1 MTNIVIIGGGL
12 GGTTMLKAFSQIS
25 EFKVLGISDVNS
37 QAPGLQIARELG
49 ISCYADMAELLKQ
62 PQIDVIIEA
71 TGVPRVREA
80 AYELKPEGAAMVDS
94 TIANVM
100 MTFMEGHE
108 AVLKRSRSKKL
119 AFQTSAPFLT
129 QTYGKDGVIYF
140 TSDTEAYDFV
150 SEHNLSIP
158 GVQVGSALVSG
169 GSIEACIKSRQQL
182 SAFVSRN
189 IYGVSLQLWVVPI
202 FEDDDEN
209 LPVIG
214 TYGVFTPQMHPIE
227 KAFDIFAP
235 IVIDSQPE
243 GAWACVTD
251 LEKIVAV
258 RGSEKF
264 NLESLPK
271 GTNMTRHPV
280 VRRVLDRATKYT
292 SDTRDKVYGYCR
304 TSGIPLFD
312 ENTNELVGIF
322 ALTVPRNL
330 AANLQDMSAK
340 LQTATDEMA
349 NAMQAI
355 AYAAGEINQTGGIL
369 ADRIQAVKENAASI
383 AAIAE
388 FTKNVAEETKMLGL
402 NAAIE
407 AARAG
412 EHGRGFGVV
421 AEEIRKLSDE
431 SRSTADQ
438 ITRQIGEIETQ
449 VAEAVKASES
459 TLRQSQE
466 QAASTEEVTASVSS
480 LAELAHQLSGTA
492 QNL

>member
-1 MTNIVIIGGGL
+1 MANIVIIGGGQ
-12 GGTTMLKAFSQIS
+12 GGTTMLKALNQIDD
-25 EFKVLGISDVNS
+25 FKVLGISDVNS
-37 QAPGLQIARELG
+37 AAAGIRLARELG
-49 ISCYADMAELLKQ
+49 IPAYSDISDLLDQ
-62 PQIDVIIEA
+62 PGIDVIIEA
-71 TGVPRVREA
+71 TGVPAVREMA
-80 AYELKPEGAAMVDS
+80 RSLKPEGATMVDS
-94 TIANVM
+94 TVANVM

-129 QTYGKDGVIYF
+129 RTYGRDGVVYF
-140 TSDTEAYDFV
+140 TSGTAAYDFV
-150 SEHNLSIP
+150 EEHNLTIP
-158 GVQVGSALVSG
+158 GVQTGAALVQG
-169 GSIEACIKSRQQL
+169 GNIEQCVKSRQPL
-182 SAFVSRN
+182 TAFVSRN
-189 IYGVSLQLWVVPI
+189 VYGISLQLWVAPI

-214 TYGVFTPQMHPIE
+214 TYGVYTPQMHPIE

-264 NLESLPK
+264 TLEGLPL

-280 VRRVLDRATKYT
+280 VRRVLDRSTKYQ
-292 SDTRDKVYGYCR
+292 SDTSDKVYGHCR
-304 TSGIPLFD
+304 TTGIPLFD
-312 ENTNELVGIF
+312 ENTRELVGIF

-330 AANLQDMSAK
+330 AANLQEMSGK
-340 LQTATDEMA
+340 LQGATTEMA
-349 NAMQAI
+349 HAMQGI
-355 AYAAGEINQTGGIL
+355 ASSATEINGTGGIL
-369 ADRIQAVKENAASI
+369 ADRIQAVKENAAN
-383 AAIAE
+383 IAE
-388 FTKNVAEETKMLGL
+388 ITGFTKNVAEETKMLGL

-431 SRSTADQ
+431 SRRTADQ
-438 ITRQIGEIETQ
+438 ITRQIKEIEAKVQ
-449 VAEAVKASES
+449 EAVAISGATLKQSE
-459 TLRQSQE
+459 E
-466 QAASTEEVTASVSS
+466 QAAATEQVTAAVSG
-480 LAELAHQLSGTA
+480 LAHMADQLSSRA
-492 QNL
+492 KSL